1 MTSFFSEKDPDIVP
15 RLKLVLQSLY
25 QLDKILS
32 IRLHRP
38 PSFPLSSPLSHFIPR
53 PASLPTSAFDA
64 ITTLCAFLGQI
75 AFNEYQVSQDPTMER
90 GVRSRMDQIL
100 QDLES
105 WLTDLK
111 GKNGYLTRKDEAESR
126 GRVWVELWL
135 QGVL

>member
-1 MTSFFSEKDPDIVP
+1 V
-15 RLKLVLQSLY
+15 VLQSLY

-38 PSFPLSSPLSHFIPR
+38 PSFPLSSPLSKHIPR
-53 PASLPTSAFDA
+53 PVSFPTSAFEA

-75 AFNEYQVSQDPTMER
+75 AYSEYQVGQDLMTER
-90 GVRSRMDQIL
+90 EARSRTDQVL

-135 QGVL
+135 QGVLCVS